1 MRFTRIVISDLAC
14 DRNLY
19 SLYGVRMQSIRGAM
33 GMKNRPAVVLGGLL
47 IAVGVAAFATLSIRT
62 QAASAVSDPRQ
73 EPPVVRLATAAP
85 VTGSQRGFTGIIA
98 ARVQSNLGFRVAG
111 KIVERLVD
119 AGQQVKGGQPL
130 MRIDETDLRLS
141 VTVKRNAVAAAR
153 ASFVQMDA
161 DERRYAS
168 LVSNGWASRQ
178 RYEQAKAASDTSK
191 AQLAA
196 AEAEARVAENE
207 ATYSVLLADA
217 DGTVVETV
225 AEPGQVVSAGQT
237 VVRIAKA
244 GPREAV
250 VALPE
255 TIRPAI
261 GSVAEASVY
270 GADGRRYTAH
280 LRQLSDSADVETRTY
295 EARYVLDGE
304 AAAAPLG
311 ATVTIRLPSQATQ
324 PEVRVPLGAVF
335 DDGRKTGVWV
345 LNSATS
351 TVHFR
356 PVELVRVSGE
366 TVVISGLSLGDQ
378 IISLGLLQEGAR
390 VRTASESRGK

>member
-1 MRFTRIVISDLAC
+1 
-14 DRNLY
+14 
-19 SLYGVRMQSIRGAM
+19 M
-33 GMKNRPAVVLGGLL
+33 GMKKRPAVVLGSLL
-47 IAVGVAAFATLSIRT
+47 IAVGAAAFATLSIRT

-73 EPPVVRLATAAP
+73 EPPIVRVVTAAP
-85 VTGSQRGFTGIIA
+85 VTGSQRGFTGTIA
-98 ARVQSNLGFRVAG
+98 ARVQSNLGFRVPG

-119 AGQQVKGGQPL
+119 AGQQVKAGQPL
-130 MRIDETDLRLS
+130 MRIDETDLRLA
-141 VTVKRNAVAAAR
+141 VTAKRNAVAAAR
-153 ASFVQMDA
+153 ASVVQMDA

-178 RYEQAKAASDTSK
+178 RYEQAKAASDTSN
-191 AQLAA
+191 AQLAS
-196 AEAEARVAENE
+196 AEAEARVTENE

-217 DGTVVETV
+217 DGTVVETL

-261 GSVAEASVY
+261 GSVATASVY

-280 LRQLSDSADVETRTY
+280 LRQLSDSADAVTRTY
-295 EARYVLDGE
+295 EGRYVLDGE

-311 ATVTIRLPSQATQ
+311 ATVTIRLPNQASQPQ
-324 PEVRVPLGAVF
+324 VQVPVGAVF

-345 LNSATS
+345 LDSATS
-351 TVHFR
+351 TVRFR
-356 PVELVRVSGE
+356 PVKLVRVSGE
-366 TVVISGLSLGDQ
+366 TVVISGLSIGDP
-378 IISLGLLQEGAR
+378 IISVGAHLLQDGAQ
-390 VRTASESRGK
+390 VRTASESRGN